1 MDISLA
7 EKMQMKEFADDIA
20 DISDIIENLA
30 DKIQIMLV
38 TRKA

>member
-1 MDISLA
+1 MNISVRSKFIGMLC
-7 EKMQMKEFADDIA
+7 
-20 DISDIIENLA
+20 DISDIVENIA

>member
-1 MDISLA
+1 
-7 EKMQMKEFADDIA
+7 MQMKEFADNIA
-20 DISDIIENLA
+20 ELSDIVENLA